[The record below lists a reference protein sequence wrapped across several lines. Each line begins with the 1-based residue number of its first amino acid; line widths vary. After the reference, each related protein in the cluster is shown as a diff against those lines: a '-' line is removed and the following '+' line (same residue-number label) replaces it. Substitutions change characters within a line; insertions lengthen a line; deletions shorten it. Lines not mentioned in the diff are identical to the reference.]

1 MSQGIEILQNIFKY
15 DAFRGKQE
23 QIVESVI
30 AGNNALVLMPTGG
43 GKSLCYQIP
52 ALARFGTA
60 IVISPLIALMK
71 DQVDALIEKG
81 VEAAYLNSSI
91 SHSEQDDIVG
101 NLLNGNIKIL
111 YVSPERMMNEYFQRI
126 LERVEI
132 SLFAI
137 DEAHCVSQWG
147 HDFRPEYMQL
157 GMITKKFPDVPR
169 MALTATAGEATRGE
183 IIRCLNLHGA
193 GIFISS
199 FDRPNIT
206 YAVNKKTTKE
216 KDFYKLEEF
225 ISENLDG
232 QSGIVYCLSRRGV
245 EECAD
250 KLVKAGFKAYAYHA
264 GMSAPYREKVQ
275 EKFINDSNV
284 IVVATI
290 AFGMGID
297 KANVRFVA
305 HMDMPKCLES
315 YYQETG
321 RAGRDGLPSKVLM
334 FYGLRDLVLLKRI
347 ATKGVSSAARR
358 RVTEEKLDAI
368 LGFSEATTCRRE
380 VLLNYFNDP
389 YIGPCGN
396 CDICLNDQTK
406 HKRINATE
414 LAKAVLTCVYETD
427 QRYNVH
433 YIVDVLKGNISGVIQ
448 KNGHHHITS
457 FSYAS
462 NEDEGFLYSL
472 CRQLIAQGHLKMIMD
487 GTSQIKLT
495 QSAIEV
501 IEGRKEVFIRA
512 DFKKGAPAA
521 KVKAAKKAAKAT
533 KKKTTKKKTTRK
545 KSAATYKPNDGTDK
559 TLYENLR
566 VLRSKLAKQKRTQAF
581 KIFPDKTL
589 MEMAAQRPQT
599 LTDLEDIYGVG
610 PKKLKRFG
618 KIFLEA
624 VNSDS

>member
-1 MSQGIEILQNIFKY
+1 MSQGIEILQKIFGY
-15 DAFRGKQE
+15 NAFRGNQKK
-23 QIVESVI
+23 IVESVI

-126 LERVEI
+126 LERIEI

-157 GMITKKFPDVPR
+157 GMITKKFPDIPR
-169 MALTATAGEATRGE
+169 IALTATAGEATRGE
-183 IIRCLNLHGA
+183 IIRCLNLHGSNL
-193 GIFISS
+193 FISS

-206 YAVNKKTTKE
+206 YEVQKKTTKE
-216 KDFYKLEEF
+216 KDFYRLTQF
-225 ISENLDG
+225 VQDNLDG
-232 QSGIVYCLSRRGV
+232 QSGIVYCLSRKGV

-264 GMSAPYREKVQ
+264 GMSANYREKVQ
-275 EKFINDSNV
+275 EKFITQKNV

-297 KANVRFVA
+297 KADVRFVA

-321 RAGRDGLPSKVLM
+321 RAGRDGLPSQVLM

-347 ATKGVSSAARR
+347 ANKGVGAAARR
-358 RVTEEKLDAI
+358 RVNEEKLDAI
-368 LGFSEATTCRRE
+368 LGFCEATTCRRE

-389 YIGPCGN
+389 YQGPCGN
-396 CDICLNDQTK
+396 CDICLSEQTK
-406 HKRINATE
+406 QKLINATE
-414 LAKAVLTCVYETD
+414 IAKAVLTCVYETD

-433 YIVDVLKGNISGVIQ
+433 YIIDVLKGNISGVIQ

-457 FSYAS
+457 FGYAS
-462 NEDEGFLYSL
+462 KEDEGFLYSL

-487 GTSQIKLT
+487 GSSEIKLT
-495 QSAIEV
+495 QSAIDV
-501 IEGRKEVFIRA
+501 IEDRKEVMIRA
-512 DFKKGAPAA
+512 DFKKGAPAS
-521 KVKAAKKAAKAT
+521 KSAATKTKAT
-533 KKKTTKKKTTRK
+533 KKKAVRKKATTRK
-545 KSAATYKPNDGTDK
+545 KAVATYRPNDGTDK
-559 TLYENLR
+559 TMYENLK

-599 LTDLEDIYGVG
+599 LDDLESIYGVG
-610 PKKLKRFG
+610 PKKLQRFG

-624 VNSDS
+624 LNGDA